1 MRIGIYGGTFNPI
14 HQGHLTAARAAMDAL
29 GLDRLLLI
37 PASVPPHKA
46 LPQGSADAA
55 DRLEM
60 AALACAQ
67 LGPKAQALDTELR
80 RTGPSYTVDTLTE
93 LRMEHPEDELWL
105 LMGTDMFLSLERW
118 YHASD
123 ILSLAH
129 IGAFDRAHPQPG
141 EDLAA
146 QKRLLETK
154 YGATVAIIANR
165 QVIDLSSTQVR
176 EALAAGRGRDLV
188 TDPVY
193 GYIQR
198 RGLYGVHTDLH
209 HLTPD
214 QLRPIA
220 LSYLKPKRMP
230 HVLGTEQ
237 EAVRLAGQY
246 GADETQARI
255 AALLHDC
262 TKKLDMDRQLALCR
276 QYGIP
281 LDDLEQHALKLLH
294 AKTGA
299 AVARDIFGVKD
310 AVYEAIRWHTTGK
323 PDMTLLEKVIYL
335 ADYIEPN
342 RDFPGVDELRRAV
355 YDDLDK
361 GLLMGLSDTIDEME
375 RMGNPV
381 HHDTLEARDFLL
393 RGEAK

>member
-1 MRIGIYGGTFNPI
+1 MKIGILGGTFSPI
-14 HQGHLTAARAAMDAL
+14 HDGHLRLAKTYQQEL
-29 GLDRLLLI
+29 GLEKMLLI
-37 PASVPPHKA
+37 PTYQPPHKHTDH
-46 LPQGSADAA
+46 LPDGEH
-55 DRLEM
+55 RCRM
-60 AALACAQ
+60 AELASEGFA
-67 LGPKAQALDTELR
+67 GFEVSDIEIR
-80 RTGPSYTVDTLTE
+80 RGGKSYTVDTLRQ

-105 LMGTDMFLSLERW
+105 LMGTDMFLSLECW
-118 YHASD
+118 YHAAD

-129 IGAFDRAHPQPG
+129 IGAFDRVHPQPG
-141 EDLAA
+141 GDLAV
-146 QKRLLETK
+146 QKRRLAEA
-154 YGATVAIIANR
+154 YGADIASLPNEPGL
-165 QVIDLSSTQVR
+165 DLSSTQVR

-237 EAVRLAGQY
+237 EAVRLARQY

-262 TKKLDMDRQLALCR
+262 TKKLDMDQQLALCR

-294 AKTGA
+294 IRTLYRNCKLQYFTSGVIIACLFSFQTG
-299 AVARDIFGVKD
+299 
-310 AVYEAIRWHTTGK
+310 Y
-323 PDMTLLEKVIYL
+323 
-335 ADYIEPN
+335 
-342 RDFPGVDELRRAV
+342 
-355 YDDLDK
+355 
-361 GLLMGLSDTIDEME
+361 SQ
-375 RMGNPV
+375 
-381 HHDTLEARDFLL
+381 
-393 RGEAK
+393 